1 MSQCQRIYIYIY
13 HRSISISKEL
23 PMQCRTWRP
32 GNPRRTTWNPPRW
45 RRPSRSWSRW
55 GAEEIFPFFS
65 GKNGNV
71 KGENGW
77 TWEKQTALM
86 GLMGLMAIVMVSF
99 CNYGNLNG
107 KRWWF
112 DPLERWVFWH
122 HGTIPGRGLASGTI
136 AVAWNIPQLAQFCK
150 ATAGSRVP
158 FRLQG
163 SVPVFRVNQKNKK
176 AALPEPEIFQANS
189 YCCWELE

>member
-1 MSQCQRIYIYIY
+1 MYIYIY

-55 GAEEIFPFFS
+55 GAEEIFSFFS
-65 GKNGNV
+65 GKNGNLN
-71 KGENGW
+71 GENGW
-77 TWEKQTALM
+77 KWEKQTGFM
-86 GLMGLMAIVMVSF
+86 GLMGLMAIVMVSLW
-99 CNYGNLNG
+99 NYGNLNG

-112 DPLERWVFWH
+112 DPLDRWVFWH
-122 HGTIPGRGLASGTI
+122 HGTIPGRGLASSII

-163 SVPVFRVNQKNKK
+163 SVQFWVNQKNEK
-176 AALPEPEIFQANS
+176 AALPDPKKLKANS
-189 YCCWELE
+189 HCCWELE